1 MNILRTIMPAALLAS
16 IALGGC
22 GTVNTVTAT
31 AGDKPGAV
39 DYTSQINDVLTD
51 LFLSAKSVRFGPTR
65 GGPYEVQVTIANNDF
80 RQRSF
85 AYIFRW
91 MDANGMVI
99 DSTTSTWK
107 TASIA
112 SGGTLAISSV
122 APNDTS
128 RTFQL
133 ETRRSK

>member
-1 MNILRTIMPAALLAS
+1 MC
-16 IALGGC
+16 GGC

-31 AGDKPGAV
+31 AGDRPGAV
-39 DYTSQINDVLTD
+39 DYKSQINDVLTD
-51 LFLSAKSVRFGPTR
+51 LFLSAKEVRFGPTR

-80 RQRSF
+80 SQRTFS
-85 AYIFRW
+85 YIFRW
-91 MDANGMVI
+91 IDENGMTI
-99 DSTTSTWK
+99 DATTSTWK

-112 SGGTLAISSV
+112 SGGTLTISSI

-133 ETRRSK
+133 ETRRSN